1 MNEAKHRFFCE
12 NIDSGFLNEE
22 ESIHALRV
30 LRLKSGDA
38 IQVMDGKGLL
48 CFATIVDD
56 NKKGLSFSIT
66 QNDAILKTDFDIHIA
81 IAPTKNSDRFAFFL
95 EKVTEIG
102 VSRITP
108 ILSKNSER
116 RDLKI
121 EKLRKN
127 LIAAMKQSGNL
138 FLPIID
144 EPIELNKFLT
154 SQSTTHSKKLIAHCY
169 NDDVKSPLKNH
180 IPIDKKVVIL
190 IGPEGDFTLEEVNL
204 AKQMN
209 FYPVSLGETRLR
221 TETAGIIACHTVH
234 LI

>member
-12 NIDSGFLNEE
+12 NIDSGYLSEE

-38 IQVMDGKGLL
+38 IQVMDGKGRL

-66 QNDAILKTDFDIHIA
+66 QNDTILQTDFDIHIA
-81 IAPTKNSDRFAFFL
+81 IAPTKNIDRFAFFL

-121 EKLRKN
+121 DKLRKN

-138 FLPIID
+138 FLPIIE
-144 EPIELNKFLT
+144 EPIEITKFL
-154 SQSTTHSKKLIAHCY
+154 SGITTNKSKKLIAHC
-169 NDDVKSPLKNH
+169 NDDEVKSPLKNQ
-180 IPIDKKVVIL
+180 IPSDKKVIIL

-204 AKQMN
+204 AKQMD
-209 FYPVSLGETRLR
+209 FYPVSLGKTRLR